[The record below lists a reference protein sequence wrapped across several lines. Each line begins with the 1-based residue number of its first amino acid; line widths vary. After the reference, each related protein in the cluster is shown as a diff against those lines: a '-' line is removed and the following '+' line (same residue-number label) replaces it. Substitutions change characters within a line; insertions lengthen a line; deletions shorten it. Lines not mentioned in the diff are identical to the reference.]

1 MLPLD
6 HQRLKESQED
16 IMEDIN
22 DVLLRIPLAVVTLF
36 SNNFLLIF
44 SIFPDR

>member
-1 MLPLD
+1 
-6 HQRLKESQED
+6 
-16 IMEDIN
+16 MEDIN

-44 SIFPDR
+44 SILSQIGDVL